1 MNTAFQTVFRH
12 TFLNN
17 ALTRLTRFR
26 QHDARCRNA
35 DDDQRGATEFVD
47 VTECANHIG
56 FGVNG
61 PLVISVAA
69 AARPDEIIGS
79 REHLAPAEKI
89 CNMVRVCNGV
99 GHRFGRHIDVS

>member
-1 MNTAFQTVFRH
+1 VNTAFQAVFRH

-17 ALTRLTRFR
+17 ALTRLTWFR

-47 VTECANHIG
+47 VAECANHIG
-56 FGVNG
+56 FRMNG

-69 AARPDEIIGS
+69 AARPNEIVG
-79 REHLAPAEKI
+79 RRKHLAAAEKI
-89 CNMVRVCNGV
+89 CDVVRMCNGV
-99 GHRFGRHIDVS
+99 RHRFRRHVDVS